1 MRPEAMLRPLL
12 PVQVLLAVVVLGLGL
27 LGGAQVQATSIDVY
41 EFESPEQEDRFHAL
55 NAELRCPKCLNTNL
69 WGSDAP
75 IARDLR
81 RTVADMIREGHSD
94 GSIRD
99 YLVSRY
105 GDFIL
110 YNPRFTWKTAIL
122 WVGPFA
128 LLFLGF
134 VIIGVMIRNQ
144 RRDAR
149 TGAASLTPDDEAKLA
164 RLRSQLETDTS
175 GVAPRS

>member
-1 MRPEAMLRPLL
+1 MRPEVMPYPPLALR
-12 PVQVLLAVVVLGLGL
+12 VLLAALLLGLAL
-27 LGGAQVQATSIDVY
+27 LGGAQARASSIDVY
-41 EFESPEQEDRFHAL
+41 EFATPGQEDRFHAL

-81 RTVADMIREGHSD
+81 RTVANMIREGHSD
-94 GSIRD
+94 AEIRD

-110 YNPRFTWKTAIL
+110 YKPRFTLKTAVL
-122 WVGPFA
+122 WIGPFA
-128 LLFLGF
+128 LLFLGL
-134 VIIGVMIRNQ
+134 VIIAVMIRNQ
-144 RRDAR
+144 RREAADAP
-149 TGAASLTPDDEAKLA
+149 TTLTPEDEAKLA
-164 RLRSQLETDTS
+164 RLRSQLETDTR

>member
-1 MRPEAMLRPLL
+1 MHPEVMLRPALA
-12 PVQVLLAVVVLGLGL
+12 VQGLLAALLLGLAL
-27 LGGAQVQATSIDVY
+27 LGGAPAQATSIDVY
-41 EFESPEQEDRFHAL
+41 EFATPEQEDRFHAL

-81 RTVADMIREGHSD
+81 RTVANMVREGHSD
-94 GSIRD
+94 AEIRD

-110 YNPRFTWKTAIL
+110 YKPRFTPKTAVL
-122 WVGPFA
+122 WIGPFA
-128 LLFLGF
+128 LLLLGL

-144 RRDAR
+144 RRDAADAP
-149 TGAASLTPDDEAKLA
+149 TSLSPEDEAKLA
-164 RLRSQLETDTS
+164 RLRSQLERDTS

>member
-1 MRPEAMLRPLL
+1 MRPEVMLAL
-12 PVQVLLAVVVLGLGL
+12 LLAGWAL
-27 LGGAQVQATSIDVY
+27 LGSGQVQATSIDVY
-41 EFESPEQEDRFHAL
+41 EFDSPVQEDRFHAL

-81 RTVADMIREGHSD
+81 RTVANMIREGHSD
-94 GSIRD
+94 AAIRD

-110 YNPRFTWKTAIL
+110 YKPRLTWKTAVL

-128 LLFLGF
+128 LLLLGL

-144 RRDAR
+144 RRDTQA
-149 TGAASLTPDDEAKLA
+149 GMDSLTPEDEAKLA

>member
-1 MRPEAMLRPLL
+1 MRPEVMLRPFMLASVIL
-12 PVQVLLAVVVLGLGL
+12 GLALLATGH
-27 LGGAQVQATSIDVY
+27 VQASSIDVY
-41 EFESPEQEDRFHAL
+41 AFEGPEQEDRFHAL

-81 RTVADMIREGHSD
+81 RTVANMIREGHGD
-94 GSIRD
+94 GEIRD

-110 YNPRFTWKTAIL
+110 YKPRFTLKTAVL
-122 WVGPFA
+122 WIGPFA
-128 LLFLGF
+128 LLFLGI

-149 TGAASLTPDDEAKLA
+149 GGTESLTPDDETKLA